1 MVSCGGGILRRR
13 LGVGMRDSLYAA
25 TSVHLHGDSGT
36 LLQTQSSQN
45 LKRTHLRTSDQGS
58 SQQSRLIMTHE
69 RRHRARDVRERAP
82 HVPGETQ
89 ALELPVLTLLRC
101 CLSSFLLGTLPMHH
115 TIAAPSAAMSPASGA
130 FPAGVERLPCL
141 GRFPC
146 GNAYEGN
153 SRDIDLRRLR

>member
-1 MVSCGGGILRRR
+1 M
-13 LGVGMRDSLYAA
+13 GMRDSLR
-25 TSVHLHGDSGT
+25 SV
-36 LLQTQSSQN
+36 QETQSSQN

-69 RRHRARDVRERAP
+69 RSGHRARDVRERAP

-89 ALELPVLTLLRC
+89 ALELPVLPLLRC
-101 CLSSFLLGTLPMHH
+101 RLSSFLLGTLPMHH

>member
-1 MVSCGGGILRRR
+1 MSADTERETCERE
-13 LGVGMRDSLYAA
+13 
-25 TSVHLHGDSGT
+25 HLTCLAKLNS
-36 LLQTQSSQN
+36 
-45 LKRTHLRTSDQGS
+45 
-58 SQQSRLIMTHE
+58 
-69 RRHRARDVRERAP
+69 
-82 HVPGETQ
+82 Q
-89 ALELPVLTLLRC
+89 ALELPVLPLLRC
-101 CLSSFLLGTLPMHH
+101 RLSSFLLGTLPMHH